1 LIAHPG
7 VITTGP
13 ETRLMAG
20 MTETPP
26 EAASLER
33 PADTGPAQPSPAQPD
48 SAPPSVVPNVGA
60 GGWVRLC
67 VIVGVVV
74 FGFATVL
81 GSGLGGAHTS
91 QTVSNFGLGLAALA
105 AAAACLLRARWF
117 TGRMRW
123 GWAFIG
129 LGVLSWGLGQAFW
142 VYLETF
148 RGDEAPF
155 PSGADIGY
163 VGMIVFTPAGL
174 LILPS
179 VTQALANRIRSV
191 LDGMMV
197 ACSLVLM
204 AWIFVIQPLISAGQD
219 TALALYVS
227 LAYPLGDV
235 VMLTMVL
242 YMLAL
247 QRRHG
252 STFASLA
259 LVGVGIGAF
268 AASDIGYAYLNLI
281 GKYASG
287 GVTDIGWFVGFSLI
301 LVAARKPVTAE
312 IDEDDQD
319 IISMQPVGVMLPYVA
334 VLGSLITTVLWY
346 TRTGHTTMFVAYAR
360 SALILLIIG
369 RQLITLRENRDL
381 TRTLESRVA
390 ERTAELFASEQR
402 FHALVQHSSDVVTVV
417 SPEAD
422 VLYQSESVQRVF
434 GYPAHGLTGRR
445 LTKLLDPESGL
456 RLAQALRQVAGR
468 PYATTVL
475 ELTVQHQ
482 DGRRRQAE
490 LTITNLLGDPS
501 VAGLVLNTRDISER
515 KELQDQLVHE
525 AYHDA
530 LTQLANRALF
540 RERVAEA
547 LRRREPGTDVTVLF
561 LDLDGFK
568 EVNDSLGHLAGD
580 QLLVQV
586 ADRLRASVRDGD
598 VVARFGGDEFAVL
611 IESVTGSDDAEAVAQ
626 RIVDML
632 EEPFASEARDIHVQA
647 SIGLAAHSGIGD
659 PAAAD
664 LPGETKADGAEQ
676 LMRNA
681 DLAMYKAKSG
691 GGGSY
696 ASYDPQMLAG
706 LVARL
711 ELEADLRVALER
723 DQLKL
728 HYQPTIDLATNEV
741 VGFEAL
747 ARWYHPERGLLPP
760 AEFIPIAEAT
770 GLIIPLGRWV
780 LEEACRQAVEWS
792 QGEHGRAIKMAVNV
806 SVRQFDRGDL
816 VDVVGQILAET
827 GMPAGQLCLEMTESV
842 LMTDTDDNLEQLVRL
857 KALGVTLAI
866 DDFGTGY
873 SSLAYLRRF
882 PVDTLKIDRSFVER
896 LGALTDDTALADTIV
911 QLGKSLGMATV
922 AEGIEEFGQLAA
934 LREMGCHFAQ
944 GYYFSRPVPAADAG
958 RLLRE
963 GAEITA

>member
-1 LIAHPG
+1 M
-7 VITTGP
+7 TGRVALSRWS
-13 ETRLMAG
+13 RLC
-20 MTETPP
+20 
-26 EAASLER
+26 L
-33 PADTGPAQPSPAQPD
+33 
-48 SAPPSVVPNVGA
+48 VVGA
-60 GGWVRLC
+60 
-67 VIVGVVV
+67 VVV
-74 FGFATVL
+74 AFAVVL
-81 GSGLGGAHTS
+81 GAVVGGPRTA
-91 QTVSNFGLGLAALA
+91 QLVSNFGLSYAAITA
-105 AAAACLLRARWF
+105 AVACLLRAHQF

-129 LGVLSWGLGQAFW
+129 LGVLSWGLGQCAW

-148 RGDEAPF
+148 RGVEAPF
-155 PSGADIGY
+155 PSAADVGY
-163 VGMIVFTPAGL
+163 LGMVALTPAGL

-179 VTQALANRIRSV
+179 RAQALANRVRSV
-191 LDGMMV
+191 LDGLMV
-197 ACSLVLM
+197 AASLSLI
-204 AWIFVIQPLISAGQD
+204 AWIFVVAPLIEAGQD

-227 LAYPLGDV
+227 LTYPLGDV
-235 VMLTMVL
+235 VIVTIVL
-242 YMLAL
+242 YMLAQ

-252 STFASLA
+252 RTFTHLA
-259 LVGVGIGAF
+259 LVGGGIVAF
-268 AASDIGYAYLNLI
+268 AVSDIAYAYLNLK
-281 GKYASG
+281 GEYSSG
-287 GVTDIGWFVGFSLI
+287 GITDIGWFAGFSLI
-301 LVAARKPVTAE
+301 LLAATKPIPAAT
-312 IDEDDQD
+312 DEEHETTDGG
-319 IISMQPVGVMLPYVA
+319 QPIGILLPYVA
-334 VLGSLITTVLWY
+334 VLAALFTTVVWY
-346 TRTGHTTMFVAYAR
+346 AKTGHSNLFVAYTR
-360 SALILLIIG
+360 SALILLIVG
-369 RQLITLRENRDL
+369 RQLLTLRENRDL
-381 TRTLESRVA
+381 TRTLEARVA
-390 ERTAELFASEQR
+390 DRTAELFASEQR

-434 GYPAHGLTGRR
+434 GYPARALTGRR
-445 LTKLLDPESGL
+445 LTKLVDPESGL

-475 ELTVQHQ
+475 ELAVRHR
-482 DGRRRQAE
+482 DGRVRQAE
-490 LTITNLLGDPS
+490 MTITNLLSDPS

-547 LRRREPGTDVTVLF
+547 LRKRGPADDVTVLF

-598 VVARFGGDEFAVL
+598 LVARFGGDEFAVL
-611 IESVTGSDDAEAVAQ
+611 VESPSSGSGSGDEAEGVAQ
-626 RIVDML
+626 RIVEVL
-632 EEPFASEARDIHVQA
+632 EQPFGSDTRDIHVQA
-647 SIGLAAHSGIGD
+647 SIGLASASKLGEPEGD
-659 PAAAD
+659 V
-664 LPGETKADGAEQ
+664 AEQ

-681 DLAMYKAKSG
+681 DLAMYKAKAA
-691 GGGSY
+691 GGSCY
-696 ASYDPQMLAG
+696 AAYHPDMLAG

-711 ELEADLRVALER
+711 ELEADLRLALER
-723 DQLKL
+723 GQLHL
-728 HYQPTIDLATNEV
+728 HYQPTVDLATSEV

-747 ARWYHPERGLLPP
+747 ARWQHPERGMIPP

-770 GLIIPLGRWV
+770 GLIVPLGRWV
-780 LEEACRQAVEWS
+780 LREACRRAVEWS
-792 QGEHGRAIKMAVNV
+792 AASGGRKVKMAVNV
-806 SVRQFDRGDL
+806 SVRQFDRADL
-816 VDVVGQILAET
+816 VEVVAGILAET
-827 GMPAGQLCLEMTESV
+827 GMPADQLCLEMTESV
-842 LMTDTDDNLEQLVRL
+842 LMTDTDDNLEQLLRL

-934 LREMGCHFAQ
+934 LREMGCQFAQ
-944 GYYFSRPVPAADAG
+944 GYYFSRPVPADEAG
-958 RLLRE
+958 RLFLD
-963 GAEITA
+963 GADAVR

>member
-1 LIAHPG
+1 
-7 VITTGP
+7 
-13 ETRLMAG
+13 MAAL
-20 MTETPP
+20 TESPP
-26 EAASLER
+26 EATDLER
-33 PADTGPAQPSPAQPD
+33 PAGDRR
-48 SAPPSVVPNVGA
+48 
-60 GGWVRLC
+60 GWTRLC
-67 VIVGVVV
+67 VVVGLIVL
-74 FGFATVL
+74 GFATVL
-81 GSGLGGAHTS
+81 SSGMGGGHVG
-91 QTVSNFGLGLAALA
+91 QTVSNFGLGLSALA
-105 AAAACLLRARWF
+105 AAGACLLRARWF

-123 GWAFIG
+123 GWAFLG
-129 LGVLSWGLGQAFW
+129 LGVLSWGLGQAYS
-142 VYLETF
+142 VYLQTF
-148 RGDEAPF
+148 LGREVPL
-155 PSGADIGY
+155 PSEADIGY
-163 VGMIVFTPAGL
+163 LGMIVFTTTGL
-174 LILPS
+174 LTLPS
-179 VTQALANRIRSV
+179 VAQALANRVRSV
-191 LDGMMV
+191 LDGLMV
-197 ACSLVLM
+197 GCSFVLM
-204 AWIFVIQPLISAGQD
+204 AWIFVIQPLIAAGQSN
-219 TALALYVS
+219 TLALYAS

-259 LVGVGIGAF
+259 LVGAGIGAF
-268 AASDIGYAYLNLI
+268 AASDIGYAYLNLV

-287 GVTDIGWFVGFSLI
+287 GATDIGWFLGFC
-301 LVAARKPVTAE
+301 LVLLAARKPVASTL
-312 IDEDDQD
+312 DEDDQGFD
-319 IISMQPVGVMLPYVA
+319 GMQPVGILLPYVA
-334 VLGSLITTVLWY
+334 VLGSLVTTVFWY
-346 TRTGHTTMFVAYAR
+346 ARTGHSTMFVAYTR

-369 RQLITLRENRDL
+369 RQLITLRENRNL
-381 TRTLESRVA
+381 TRNLETRVA
-390 ERTAELFASEQR
+390 DRTAELFASEQR

-434 GYPAHGLTGRR
+434 GFPAQALAGKR

-475 ELTVQHQ
+475 EITVQHR

-490 LTITNLLGDPS
+490 MTITNLLGDPS

-547 LRRREPGTDVTVLF
+547 LRRRGDDEDVTVLF

-586 ADRLRASVRDGD
+586 ADRLRASVREGD

-611 IESVTGSDDAEAVAQ
+611 IESPIGVEEAESVAQ
-626 RIVDML
+626 RIVDVL
-632 EEPFASEARDIHVQA
+632 EEPFASETRNIHVQA
-647 SIGLAAHSGIGD
+647 SIGLASFKDIGNSGIGEILEL
-659 PAAAD
+659 AD
-664 LPGETKADGAEQ
+664 DAKADGAEQ

-681 DLAMYKAKSG
+681 DLAMYKAKSA
-691 GGGSY
+691 GGGSF

-711 ELEADLRVALER
+711 ELESDLRVALER
-723 DQLKL
+723 GQLRL
-728 HYQPTIDLATNEV
+728 HYQPTVDLATSEV
-741 VGFEAL
+741 IGFEAL
-747 ARWYHPERGLLPP
+747 VRWYHPERGMITPI
-760 AEFIPIAEAT
+760 EFIPIAEAT
-770 GLIIPLGRWV
+770 GLIVPLGRWV

-792 QGEHGRAIKMAVNV
+792 QGEAGRPIKMAVNV
-806 SVRQFDRGDL
+806 SVRQFDRADL
-816 VDVVGQILAET
+816 VEVVAQILAET
-827 GMPAGQLCLEMTESV
+827 GMPAQQLCLEMTESV

-911 QLGKSLGMATV
+911 QLGKSLGMDTV

-944 GYYFSRPVPAADAG
+944 GYYFSRPVPADEAG

-963 GAEITA
+963 GAELSA

>member
-1 LIAHPG
+1 
-7 VITTGP
+7 
-13 ETRLMAG
+13 MAAL
-20 MTETPP
+20 TESPP
-26 EAASLER
+26 EAARLEG
-33 PADTGPAQPSPAQPD
+33 PADDGH
-48 SAPPSVVPNVGA
+48 GH
-60 GGWVRLC
+60 GHRGWGRLC
-67 VIVGVVV
+67 VVVGLIVV
-74 FGFATVL
+74 GFALVL
-81 GSGLGGAHTS
+81 SAGLGGDRVA
-91 QTVSNFGLGLAALA
+91 QTVSNFGLGLSAVV

-129 LGVLSWGLGQAFW
+129 LGVLSWGLGQAYS
-142 VYLETF
+142 VYLQTF
-148 RGDEAPF
+148 LGREVPL

-163 VGMIVFTPAGL
+163 LGMILFTPAGL

-179 VTQALANRIRSV
+179 VAQALANRVRSV
-191 LDGMMV
+191 LDGLMV
-197 ACSLVLM
+197 GCSLVLM
-204 AWIFVIQPLISAGQD
+204 AWIFVIQPLIAAGQGD
-219 TALALYVS
+219 ALALYVS

-259 LVGVGIGAF
+259 LVGAGIGAF
-268 AASDIGYAYLNLI
+268 AASDIGYAYLNLV

-287 GVTDIGWFVGFSLI
+287 GATDIGWFLGFC
-301 LVAARKPVTAE
+301 LVLLAARKPVASKL
-312 IDEDDQD
+312 DEDDRGFEG
-319 IISMQPVGVMLPYVA
+319 MQPVGVLLPYVA
-334 VLGSLITTVLWY
+334 VLGSLVTTVFWY
-346 TRTGHTTMFVAYAR
+346 AKTGHSTMFVAYTR
-360 SALILLIIG
+360 SVLILLIIG
-369 RQLITLRENRDL
+369 RQLITLRENRNL
-381 TRTLESRVA
+381 TRNLESRVA
-390 ERTAELFASEQR
+390 DRTAELFASEQR

-422 VLYQSESVQRVF
+422 VLYQSESVHRVF
-434 GYPAHGLTGRR
+434 GVSTQALTGKR
-445 LTKLLDPESGL
+445 LTTLLDPESGL

-475 ELTVQHQ
+475 ELTVRHR

-490 LTITNLLGDPS
+490 MTITNLLGDPS

-540 RERVAEA
+540 RERVADA
-547 LRRREPGTDVTVLF
+547 LLRRGDGEDVTVLF

-586 ADRLRASVRDGD
+586 ADRLRSSVREGD

-611 IESVTGSDDAEAVAQ
+611 IESPIGVEEAESVAQ
-626 RIVDML
+626 RIVEVL
-632 EEPFASEARDIHVQA
+632 EEPFASETRNIHVQA
-647 SIGLAAHSGIGD
+647 SIGLAAYSGIGD
-659 PAAAD
+659 TPVELAD
-664 LPGETKADGAEQ
+664 EGQADGAEQ

-681 DLAMYKAKSG
+681 DLAMYKAKSA
-691 GGGSY
+691 GGGSF

-711 ELEADLRVALER
+711 ELESDLRVALER
-723 DQLKL
+723 GQLRL
-728 HYQPTIDLATNEV
+728 HYQPTVDLATSEV

-747 ARWYHPERGLLPP
+747 VRWYHPERGLIAPL
-760 AEFIPIAEAT
+760 EFIPIAEAT

-792 QGEHGRAIKMAVNV
+792 QGEFGRPIKMAVNV
-806 SVRQFDRGDL
+806 SVRQFDRADL
-816 VDVVGQILAET
+816 VEVVAQILAET
-827 GMPAGQLCLEMTESV
+827 GMPAQQLCLEMTESV

-857 KALGVTLAI
+857 KELGVTLAI

-911 QLGKSLGMATV
+911 QLGKSLGMDTV

-944 GYYFSRPVPAADAG
+944 GYYFSRPVPADQAG

-963 GAEITA
+963 GADLSA